1 MIHING
7 QKRTTLST
15 ESAFW
20 WTNHD
25 FGTTL
30 STESALWWTNYGSSH
45 PTQKKPGLF
54 SGVREIASFYGQALS
69 EGFLRSAQPL
79 RSEGH
84 GICRMVRRWPSTT
97 LFTEWDFW
105 WTNHDSNTTL
115 STKSALWWTN
125 RSLRTTLSTE
135 SAFWWTNRSFSNASE
150 MRQSSNPN
158 RQTMIQIGTRCSRRD
173 DLWSHRLQL
182 KLTYC

>member
-15 ESAFW
+15 ESALW

-105 WTNHDSNTTL
+105 WTN
-115 STKSALWWTN
+115 
-125 RSLRTTLSTE
+125 
-135 SAFWWTNRSFSNASE
+135 RSFSNASE

>member
-1 MIHING
+1 MAPAIPHKKARSILWCPGNRQFFRTRLVEQVSLSGKSPVFPDKVG
-7 QKRTTLST
+7 QTIVSIRK
-15 ESAFW
+15 
-20 WTNHD
+20 
-25 FGTTL
+25 
-30 STESALWWTNYGSSH
+30 
-45 PTQKKPGLF
+45 
-54 SGVREIASFYGQALS
+54 IASFSGQALS

>member
-1 MIHING
+1 MCS
-7 QKRTTLST
+7 TLST

-20 WTNHD
+20 WINR
-25 FGTTL
+25 
-30 STESALWWTNYGSSH
+30 GSSH
-45 PTQKKPGLF
+45 PTQKSPVYSLV
-54 SGVREIASFYGQALS
+54 SGKSPVFPDEVGRTSVSIREIASFSGQGWS

-97 LFTEWDFW
+97 LFTEWD
-105 WTNHDSNTTL
+105 
-115 STKSALWWTN
+115 
-125 RSLRTTLSTE
+125 
-135 SAFWWTNRSFSNASE
+135 FWWTNRSFSNASE